1 MAKGATS
8 LDSPPAL
15 SITAGP
21 FPFLRSHTFTNPSR
35 PLVINNPE
43 PPALPSAYSHKPVGP
58 ESPFAD
64 LAGCEASQDEA
75 GQDLPD
81 NMPVKQTCK
90 AAASVREN
98 EAAPDSFIDRDA
110 GIKYWSDRPATQAT
124 MLGELGQFSWYTR
137 IDLQG
142 SRNFLA
148 KVRRMLPPIVTLG
161 NGKLPLGVDCGAG
174 VGRVTE
180 GFVSKVCEN
189 VDIVEPVEK
198 FAKVVEEGEL
208 KRSGVVKDI
217 YVMGLEDWVPQ
228 KKYDLIWVQWC
239 VGHLTDARLLQF
251 LRRAGDSLSETGII
265 CLKENNTTM
274 DGEDIYDEE
283 DSSVTRCDSKF
294 RLIFE
299 KAGLKLITSEIQ
311 TGFPKS
317 FNLLPVRSYAL
328 KPFDP

>member
-1 MAKGATS
+1 MPAKHSSQHPEADARDAEVTA
-8 LDSPPAL
+8 DS
-15 SITAGP
+15 
-21 FPFLRSHTFTNPSR
+21 
-35 PLVINNPE
+35 
-43 PPALPSAYSHKPVGP
+43 Y
-58 ESPFAD
+58 
-64 LAGCEASQDEA
+64 
-75 GQDLPD
+75 
-81 NMPVKQTCK
+81 
-90 AAASVREN
+90 
-98 EAAPDSFIDRDA
+98 IDRDA

-148 KVRRMLPPIVTLG
+148 KVRRLLPAMATTD

-180 GFVSKVCEN
+180 GFVSKVCEK

-208 KRSGVVKDI
+208 KRSGIVEDI
-217 YVMGLEDWVPQ
+217 YIMGLEAWRPQ

-239 VGHLTDARLLQF
+239 VGHLTDAELLQF
-251 LRRAGDSLSETGII
+251 LLRAKESISDTGLI
-265 CLKENNTTM
+265 CFKENNTTM

-283 DSSVTRCDSKF
+283 DSSVTRCDSRFKS
-294 RLIFE
+294 LFE
-299 KAGLKLITSEIQ
+299 QAGLELILSEIQ
-311 TGFPKS
+311 TGFPES

-328 KPFDP
+328 RPQSA

>member
-1 MAKGATS
+1 MPAKSSSQSQADNARDEEVAA
-8 LDSPPAL
+8 DS
-15 SITAGP
+15 
-21 FPFLRSHTFTNPSR
+21 
-35 PLVINNPE
+35 
-43 PPALPSAYSHKPVGP
+43 Y
-58 ESPFAD
+58 
-64 LAGCEASQDEA
+64 
-75 GQDLPD
+75 
-81 NMPVKQTCK
+81 
-90 AAASVREN
+90 
-98 EAAPDSFIDRDA
+98 IDRDA

-148 KVRRMLPPIVTLG
+148 KVRRLLPDMASSE
-161 NGKLPLGVDCGAG
+161 NGKLPRGVDCGAG

-180 GFVSKVCEN
+180 GFVSKVCGK

-208 KRSGVVKDI
+208 KQSGIVEDVYI
-217 YVMGLEDWVPQ
+217 MGLEAWQPQ

-239 VGHLTDARLLQF
+239 VGHLTDAELSQF
-251 LRRAGDSLSETGII
+251 LLRAKESLSETGII
-265 CLKENNTTM
+265 CFKENNTTM

-294 RLIFE
+294 RSLFE
-299 KAGLKLITSEIQ
+299 EAGLKLVLSEIQ

-328 KPFDP
+328 RPIAA